1 MKTFV
6 PFHGARLYL
15 MATNSQNT
23 VILLTAACRVVL
35 FQRLDT
41 GAAVSKLLESCTKR
55 KEKYQGNC
63 IQSKAK
69 YSSNMLSRETAGHT
83 SGVTL
88 GPFLLCRLK
97 RQESF
102 VAKGDSMGG
111 YLFWLTGL
119 DWICV
124 PSHNAF
130 SSDDMYSQWC
140 LSMRS

>member
-55 KEKYQGNC
+55 KEKYQGNYSK
-63 IQSKAK
+63 QSKVQLK
-69 YSSNMLSRETAGHT
+69 YAVKRDSRPHKWG
-83 SGVTL
+83 
-88 GPFLLCRLK
+88 
-97 RQESF
+97 
-102 VAKGDSMGG
+102 
-111 YLFWLTGL
+111 
-119 DWICV
+119 
-124 PSHNAF
+124 
-130 SSDDMYSQWC
+130 
-140 LSMRS
+140 